1 MKRIC
6 PVCFH
11 ESMQDGVCAI
21 CGYIE
26 QKDIPASKNLPPFTI
41 LHTKYILGCCLG
53 QGGFGI
59 TYRAQNQQTGTLCCI
74 KEYYPTSLIKN
85 RETNETVCLKSEE
98 QREEFE
104 QGRQQFIA
112 EVDTLKQLQKNI
124 AVVNILDYFEENGTA
139 YFVMELLDGYNL
151 RVFSKLHTA
160 EQNFRMALQM
170 LLLIGSALIEI
181 HRLGMIHGDVSPE
194 NIIITNS
201 GEIKL
206 IDFGAVSSF
215 TRSSTEGQKK
225 IYLKPHYAPYEQ
237 YGLKFST
244 GPWTDLYALAAT
256 FYFIVSGKY
265 VTDAINRSKGQTYI
279 PLCELS
285 SLVSSEL
292 SHIIDKALAF
302 DYHERYQTL
311 TSFLSELNH
320 IISPS
325 DYNIDLGVLMSHH
338 SESLSKCVQGQIEQP
353 GLSEQLCSI
362 EEDIPE
368 LKGLS
373 RFFHH
378 KKHRMAWLE
387 LTVQNGT
394 VHGSLRRRWSIEPN
408 CKATV
413 GRIGTSSVMMP
424 IDTQISRTHC
434 EVCYNEKKQRM
445 MVKDVSKYGTYLAD
459 GRRMTKGQEYILRN
473 GDVFYVVSKKY
484 RFKVVIES

>member
-1 MKRIC
+1 MTRIC

-11 ESMQDGVCAI
+11 ESMQDGICAV
-21 CGYIE
+21 CGYMK
-26 QKDIPASKNLPPFTI
+26 QKDVEESKNLSPFTI
-41 LHTKYILGCCLG
+41 LHTKYLLGCCLG

-59 TYRAQNQQTGTLCCI
+59 TYRAKNQQTGTLCCI

-85 RETNETVCLKSEE
+85 RKTNGTVCLKTEE
-98 QREEFE
+98 QRKEFE

-112 EVDTLKQLQKNI
+112 EVETLKQLQRNV
-124 AVVNILDYFEENGTA
+124 AVVHILDFFEENGTA
-139 YFVMELLDGYNL
+139 YFVMELLDGCNL

-181 HRLGMIHGDVSPE
+181 HRLGMIHGDISPE
-194 NIIITNS
+194 NIIITNG

-206 IDFGAVSSF
+206 IDFGAARSF
-215 TRSSTEGQKK
+215 TSNSTEGRKK

-237 YGLKFST
+237 YSLKFPT

-265 VTDAINRSKGQTYI
+265 VTDAMNRSKGQTYI
-279 PLCELS
+279 SLCELS
-285 SLVSSEL
+285 PLVSPEL

-311 TSFLSELNH
+311 TSFLAELNH
-320 IISPS
+320 AISPS
-325 DYNIDLGVLMSHH
+325 DYNIDLSLLMPHH
-338 SESLSKCVQGQIEQP
+338 VENLSKSSQGQIMQP
-353 GLSEQLCSI
+353 EHSEQLCSI
-362 EEDIPE
+362 AEDSSE

-378 KKHRMAWLE
+378 KKHKMAWLE
-387 LTVQNGT
+387 LTVQSGAVQSN
-394 VHGSLRRRWSIEPN
+394 LRRQWSIEPN

-413 GRIGTSSVMMP
+413 GRLGTSSIMMP
-424 IDTQISRTHC
+424 VDTQISRTHC
-434 EVCYNEKKQRM
+434 EVSYNENKHRVM
-445 MVKDVSKYGTYLAD
+445 IKDVSKYGTYLAD
-459 GRRMTKGQEYILRN
+459 GSRMVKGREYILKN
-473 GDVFYVVSKKY
+473 GDIFYVVSEKY
-484 RFKVVIES
+484 CFKVVIES